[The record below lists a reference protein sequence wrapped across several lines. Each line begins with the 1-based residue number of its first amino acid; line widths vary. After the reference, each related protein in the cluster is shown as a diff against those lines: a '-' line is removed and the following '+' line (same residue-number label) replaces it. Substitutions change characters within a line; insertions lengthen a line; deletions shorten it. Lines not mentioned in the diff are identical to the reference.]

1 MDHNDSITFSISQV
15 AKMLGVVP
23 GTIRNWEK
31 AGLISVKRSDSN
43 YRIFTVDDLATL
55 RRVKEYSI
63 DKHMGAQAIKLLL
76 GGGEGSSDFEESIRQ
91 QAEKQYSKRLTSE
104 KWRELRKQKGYTL
117 EEVSHGVGI
126 SVAHL
131 SKLENGGNVSLELLR
146 DLAHFYGES
155 PLYFLEPVRDE
166 KHLVEKGSGD
176 PLDLNGDPGI
186 DMHSLVAMRDHIMY
200 PVLCEVQPGS
210 GNKSPHTHNGEEFI
224 YMFSGTLELRI
235 NDGPPYVL
243 HAGDSFYYRGSDL
256 HSWWNPS
263 RRKAKFLWIHSSVAK

>member
-1 MDHNDSITFSISQV
+1 MDHNDNITFSISQV
-15 AKMLGVVP
+15 ANMLGVVP

-31 AGLISVKRSDSN
+31 AGLITVKRSDSN

-63 DKHMGAQAIKLLL
+63 DKHMGAHAIKLLL
-76 GGGEGSSDFEESIRQ
+76 GGGQGAGDFEASIRQ
-91 QAEKQYSKRLTSE
+91 QAEKQYSKKLTSE

-117 EEVSHGVGI
+117 EDVSRQVGI

-146 DLAHFYGES
+146 DL
-155 PLYFLEPVRDE
+155 LEPVRDE
-166 KHLVEKGSGD
+166 KHLVEKDGGD

-186 DMHSLVAMRDHIMY
+186 GMLSLVAMREHVMY

-210 GNKSPHTHNGEEFI
+210 GNKTPHTHNGEEFI
-224 YMFSGTLELRI
+224 YMFSGTLELQL
-235 NDGPPYVL
+235 NDDPPYTL
-243 HAGDSFYYRGSDL
+243 RAGDSFYYRGSDL

-263 RRKAKFLWIHSSVAK
+263 RRKAKFLWVHSSAAK

>member
-1 MDHNDSITFSISQV
+1 MDHNDNITFSISQV
-15 AKMLGVVP
+15 ANMLGVVP

-31 AGLISVKRSDSN
+31 AGLITVKRSDSN

-63 DKHMGAQAIKLLL
+63 DKHMGAHAIKLLL
-76 GGGEGSSDFEESIRQ
+76 GGGEGASDFEDSIRQ
-91 QAEKQYSKRLTSE
+91 QAEKQYSKKLTSE

-117 EEVSHGVGI
+117 EEVSRSVGI

-131 SKLENGGNVSLELLR
+131 SKLENGGNVSLKLLR

-166 KHLVEKGSGD
+166 KHLVEKGGGD
-176 PLDLNGDPGI
+176 PLDVNGDPGI
-186 DMHSLVAMRDHIMY
+186 DMHSLVAMREHVMY
-200 PVLCEVQPGS
+200 PVLSEVQPGS
-210 GNKSPHTHNGEEFI
+210 GNKTPHTHNGEEFI
-224 YMFSGTLELRI
+224 YMFSGTLEVQL
-235 NDGPPYVL
+235 NDDPPYVL

-263 RRKAKFLWIHSSVAK
+263 RRKARFLWIHSSVAK